1 MMPENLCDF
10 GIADTIGSLK
20 GFAWASVEIAD
31 KGPCKEAGLE
41 VWLSVLCVL
50 GIQLSIDVL

>member
-1 MMPENLCDF
+1 M
-10 GIADTIGSLK
+10 
-20 GFAWASVEIAD
+20 EIAD